1 MMLMPRKNDFD
12 IFGGFFDDPFFNESR
27 HKEIMKTDIKEG
39 ENEYTLEI
47 EMPGIKKE
55 NVKIE
60 LSKGYIT
67 ISAENN
73 NEVEE
78 KEKNYIRKERHY
90 GSFTRSFY
98 VGEDIKEDEVKASFK
113 NGILTLEVPKLSLED
128 KKKDK
133 KYIEISE

>member
-12 IFGGFFDDPFFNESR
+12 IFGGFFDDSFFNESR
-27 HKEIMKTDIKEG
+27 RKEIMKTDIKEG

-78 KEKNYIRKERHY
+78 KENNYIRKERHY

-98 VGEDIKEDEVKASFK
+98 VGDKVEMNDINASMD
-113 NGILTLEVPKLSLED
+113 NGILSITVPKEESEEPE
-128 KKKDK
+128 K
-133 KYIEISE
+133 KYIEIK

>member
-1 MMLMPRKNDFD
+1 
-12 IFGGFFDDPFFNESR
+12 
-27 HKEIMKTDIKEG
+27 MKTDIKEG

-98 VGEDIKEDEVKASFK
+98 VGDKVEMNDINASMD
-113 NGILTLEVPKLSLED
+113 NGILSITVPKEE
-128 KKKDK
+128 KEEPEK
-133 KYIEISE
+133 KYIEIK

>member
-12 IFGGFFDDPFFNESR
+12 IFGGFFDDSFFNESR
-27 HKEIMKTDIKEG
+27 QKEIMKTDIKEG

-78 KEKNYIRKERHY
+78 KEKNYIRRERHY

-98 VGEDIKEDEVKASFK
+98 VGDKVEMNDINASMD
-113 NGILTLEVPKLSLED
+113 NGILSITVPKEESEEPE
-128 KKKDK
+128 K
-133 KYIEISE
+133 KYIEIK

>member
-1 MMLMPRKNDFD
+1 
-12 IFGGFFDDPFFNESR
+12 
-27 HKEIMKTDIKEG
+27 
-39 ENEYTLEI
+39 
-47 EMPGIKKE
+47 MPGIKKE

-67 ISAENN
+67 ISTENN

-98 VGEDIKEDEVKASFK
+98 VGDKVEMDDINASMD
-113 NGILTLEVPKLSLED
+113 NGILSITVPKEESEEPE
-128 KKKDK
+128 K
-133 KYIEISE
+133 KYIEIK

>member
-12 IFGGFFDDPFFNESR
+12 IFGGFFDDSFFNESR
-27 HKEIMKTDIKEG
+27 QKEIMKTDIKEG

-60 LSKGYIT
+60 LSNGYIT

-78 KEKNYIRKERHY
+78 KEKNYIRRERHY

-98 VGEDIKEDEVKASFK
+98 VGDKVEMNDINASMD
-113 NGILTLEVPKLSLED
+113 NGILSITVPKEESEEPE
-128 KKKDK
+128 K
-133 KYIEISE
+133 KYIEIK

>member
-12 IFGGFFDDPFFNESR
+12 IIGGFFEDPFFNESSY
-27 HKEIMKTDIKEG
+27 KEIMKTDIKEG

-78 KEKNYIRKERHY
+78 KDNNYIRKERHY

-98 VGEDIKEDEVKASFK
+98 VGDKVEMDDINASMD
-113 NGILTLEVPKLSLED
+113 NGILSITVPKEESKEPE
-128 KKKDK
+128 K
-133 KYIEISE
+133 KYIEIK

>member
-12 IFGGFFDDPFFNESR
+12 IFGGFFDDSFFNESR
-27 HKEIMKTDIKEG
+27 NKELMKTDIKEG

-60 LSKGYIT
+60 LSKGYLT

-78 KEKNYIRKERHY
+78 KENNYIRKERHY

-98 VGEDIKEDEVKASFK
+98 VGDKVEMNDINASMD
-113 NGILTLEVPKLSLED
+113 NGILSITVPKEESEEPE
-128 KKKDK
+128 K
-133 KYIEISE
+133 KYIEIK

>member
-12 IFGGFFDDPFFNESR
+12 LFGGFFDDPFFNESR

-39 ENEYTLEI
+39 EKEYTLEI

-78 KEKNYIRKERHY
+78 KEKNYIRNLSKE
-90 GSFTRSFY
+90 
-98 VGEDIKEDEVKASFK
+98 I
-113 NGILTLEVPKLSLED
+113 NILFSLCKL
-128 KKKDK
+128 
-133 KYIEISE
+133 

>member
-12 IFGGFFDDPFFNESR
+12 IFGGFFDDSFFNESR
-27 HKEIMKTDIKEG
+27 NKELMKTDIKEG

-78 KEKNYIRKERHY
+78 KEKNYIRRERHY

-98 VGEDIKEDEVKASFK
+98 VGDKVEMDDINASMD
-113 NGILTLEVPKLSLED
+113 NGILCITVPKEESEEPE
-128 KKKDK
+128 K
-133 KYIEISE
+133 KYIEIK

>member
-12 IFGGFFDDPFFNESR
+12 IFGGFFDDSFFNESR
-27 HKEIMKTDIKEG
+27 QKEIMKTDIKEG

-78 KEKNYIRKERHY
+78 KEKNYIRKERRY

-98 VGEDIKEDEVKASFK
+98 VGDKVEMNDINASMD
-113 NGILTLEVPKLSLED
+113 NGILSITVPKEESEEPE
-128 KKKDK
+128 K
-133 KYIEISE
+133 KYIEIK

>member
-12 IFGGFFDDPFFNESR
+12 IFGGFFDDSFFNESKNR
-27 HKEIMKTDIKEG
+27 ELMKTDIKEG

-60 LSKGYIT
+60 LSKGYLT

-78 KEKNYIRKERHY
+78 KEKNYIRKERRY

-98 VGEDIKEDEVKASFK
+98 VGDKVEMNDINASMD
-113 NGILTLEVPKLSLED
+113 NGILSITVPKEESE
-128 KKKDK
+128 KPEK
-133 KYIEISE
+133 KYIEIK

>member
-12 IFGGFFDDPFFNESR
+12 IIGGFFDDPFFNEPS

-39 ENEYTLEI
+39 EKEYTLEI

-60 LSKGYIT
+60 LSKGYLT

-78 KEKNYIRKERHY
+78 KEDNYIRKERHY

-98 VGEDIKEDEVKASFK
+98 VGDKVKMDDINASMD
-113 NGILTLEVPKLSLED
+113 NGILCITVPKEESEEPE
-128 KKKDK
+128 K
-133 KYIEISE
+133 KYIEIK

>member
-12 IFGGFFDDPFFNESR
+12 IFGGFFDDSFFNESR
-27 HKEIMKTDIKEG
+27 NKELMKTDIKEG

-60 LSKGYIT
+60 LSKGYLT

-78 KEKNYIRKERHY
+78 KEDNYIRKERHY

-98 VGEDIKEDEVKASFK
+98 VGDKVEMNGIKASMD
-113 NGILTLEVPKLSLED
+113 NGILSITVPKEESEEPE
-128 KKKDK
+128 K
-133 KYIEISE
+133 KYIEIK

>member
-12 IFGGFFDDPFFNESR
+12 LIGGFFDDSFFSESR
-27 HKEIMKTDIKEG
+27 HNEIMKTDIKEG

-60 LSKGYIT
+60 LSKGYLT

-78 KEKNYIRKERHY
+78 KENNYIRKERHY

-98 VGEDIKEDEVKASFK
+98 VGDKVEMDDINASMD
-113 NGILTLEVPKLSLED
+113 NGILSITVPKEESEEPE
-128 KKKDK
+128 K
-133 KYIEISE
+133 KYIEIK

>member
-12 IFGGFFDDPFFNESR
+12 IFGGFFDDPFFNEPR

-78 KEKNYIRKERHY
+78 KEKNYIRNRRILRRFVKKRKSEEMILVHVE
-90 GSFTRSFY
+90 
-98 VGEDIKEDEVKASFK
+98 VGK
-113 NGILTLEVPKLSLED
+113 NTKNVAVDND
-128 KKKDK
+128 KV
-133 KYIEISE
+133 

>member
-1 MMLMPRKNDFD
+1 MMLKKKKNDFD

-67 ISAENN
+67 ISAEND

-98 VGEDIKEDEVKASFK
+98 VGDKVEMNDIKASMD
-113 NGILTLEVPKLSLED
+113 NGILSITVPKEEPEEPE
-128 KKKDK
+128 K
-133 KYIEISE
+133 KYIEIK

>member
-1 MMLMPRKNDFD
+1 MMLIPRKNDFD
-12 IFGGFFDDPFFNESR
+12 LIGCFFDDPFFSESR
-27 HKEIMKTDIKEG
+27 HNEIMKTDIKEG

-60 LSKGYIT
+60 LSKGYLT

-78 KEKNYIRKERHY
+78 KEKNYIRKERRY

-98 VGEDIKEDEVKASFK
+98 VGDKVEMNDINASMD
-113 NGILTLEVPKLSLED
+113 NGILSITVPKEESEEPE
-128 KKKDK
+128 K
-133 KYIEISE
+133 KYIEIK

>member
-12 IFGGFFDDPFFNESR
+12 IFGGFFDDPFFNEPR
-27 HKEIMKTDIKEG
+27 HKEVMKTDIKEG

-98 VGEDIKEDEVKASFK
+98 VGDKVEMNDIKASMD
-113 NGILTLEVPKLSLED
+113 NGILSITVPKEESEEPE
-128 KKKDK
+128 K
-133 KYIEISE
+133 KYIEIK

>member
-12 IFGGFFDDPFFNESR
+12 IFGGFFDDSFFNESKNR
-27 HKEIMKTDIKEG
+27 ELMKTDIKEG
-39 ENEYTLEI
+39 EKEYTLEI

-60 LSKGYIT
+60 LSKGYLT

-78 KEKNYIRKERHY
+78 KEKNYIRKERRY

-98 VGEDIKEDEVKASFK
+98 VGDKVEMNDINASMD
-113 NGILTLEVPKLSLED
+113 NGILSITVPKEESEEPE
-128 KKKDK
+128 K
-133 KYIEISE
+133 KYIEIK

>member
-12 IFGGFFDDPFFNESR
+12 IFGGFFDDSFFNESKNR
-27 HKEIMKTDIKEG
+27 EIMKTDIKEG

-78 KEKNYIRKERHY
+78 KEKNYIRKERRY

-98 VGEDIKEDEVKASFK
+98 VGDKVEMNDINASMD
-113 NGILTLEVPKLSLED
+113 NGILSITVPKEESEEPE
-128 KKKDK
+128 K
-133 KYIEISE
+133 KYIEIK

>member
-12 IFGGFFDDPFFNESR
+12 IFGGFFDDSFFNESKN
-27 HKEIMKTDIKEG
+27 KELMKTDIKEG

-78 KEKNYIRKERHY
+78 KENNYIRKERHY

-98 VGEDIKEDEVKASFK
+98 VGDKVEMNDINASMD
-113 NGILTLEVPKLSLED
+113 NGILSITVPKEESEEPE
-128 KKKDK
+128 K
-133 KYIEISE
+133 KYIEIK

>member
-1 MMLMPRKNDFD
+1 MEKNLVTIKNLSVEYKTKKGILGTPRIVHAVND
-12 IFGGFFDDPFFNESR
+12 ISL
-27 HKEIMKTDIKEG
+27 DIKEG

-55 NVKIE
+55 NIKIE

-90 GSFTRSFY
+90 GSFSRSFY
-98 VGEDIKEDEVKASFK
+98 VGDKVEMNDIKASMD
-113 NGILTLEVPKLSLED
+113 NGILSITVPKEESEEPE
-128 KKKDK
+128 K
-133 KYIEISE
+133 KYIEIK

>member
-12 IFGGFFDDPFFNESR
+12 IFGGFFDDSFFNESR
-27 HKEIMKTDIKEG
+27 NKELMKTDIKEG

-78 KEKNYIRKERHY
+78 KENNYIRKERHY

-98 VGEDIKEDEVKASFK
+98 VGDKVEMNDINASMD
-113 NGILTLEVPKLSLED
+113 NGILSITVPKEESEEPE
-128 KKKDK
+128 K
-133 KYIEISE
+133 KYIEIK

>member
-12 IFGGFFDDPFFNESR
+12 IIGSFFEDPFFNESS

-39 ENEYTLEI
+39 EKEYTLEI

-60 LSKGYIT
+60 LSKGYLT

-78 KEKNYIRKERHY
+78 KEDNYIRKERHY

-98 VGEDIKEDEVKASFK
+98 VGDKVEMDDINASMD
-113 NGILTLEVPKLSLED
+113 NGILCITVPKEESEEPE
-128 KKKDK
+128 K
-133 KYIEISE
+133 KYIEIK

>member
-1 MMLMPRKNDFD
+1 MARTFTVY
-12 IFGGFFDDPFFNESR
+12 

-39 ENEYTLEI
+39 KNEYTLEI

-98 VGEDIKEDEVKASFK
+98 VGDKVKMDDINASMD
-113 NGILTLEVPKLSLED
+113 NGILCITVPKEESEEPE
-128 KKKDK
+128 K
-133 KYIEISE
+133 KYIEIK

>member
-12 IFGGFFDDPFFNESR
+12 IFGGFFDDPFFNEPR
-27 HKEIMKTDIKEG
+27 HNEIMKTDIKEG

-98 VGEDIKEDEVKASFK
+98 VGDKVEMNDINASMD
-113 NGILTLEVPKLSLED
+113 NGILSITVPKEESEEPE
-128 KKKDK
+128 K
-133 KYIEISE
+133 KYIEIK

>member
-12 IFGGFFDDPFFNESR
+12 IFGGFFDDSFFNESR
-27 HKEIMKTDIKEG
+27 QKEIMKTDIKEG

-67 ISAENN
+67 ISAEND

-78 KEKNYIRKERHY
+78 KEKNYIRRERHY

-98 VGEDIKEDEVKASFK
+98 VGDKVEMNDINASMD
-113 NGILTLEVPKLSLED
+113 NGILSITVPKEESEEPE
-128 KKKDK
+128 K
-133 KYIEISE
+133 KYIEIK

>member
-1 MMLMPRKNDFD
+1 MKDYLLFLDENGIPKEWTKIPEDYKDMGKLAEEY
-12 IFGGFFDDPFFNESR
+12 NE
-27 HKEIMKTDIKEG
+27 
-39 ENEYTLEI
+39 ENEVS
-47 EMPGIKKE
+47 MKKE

-98 VGEDIKEDEVKASFK
+98 VGDKIEMNDIKASMD
-113 NGILTLEVPKLSLED
+113 NGILSITVPKEESEESE
-128 KKKDK
+128 K
-133 KYIEISE
+133 KYIEIK

>member
-12 IFGGFFDDPFFNESR
+12 IFGGFFDDPFFSESR
-27 HKEIMKTDIKEG
+27 HNEIMKTDIKEG
-39 ENEYTLEI
+39 EKEYTLEI

-60 LSKGYIT
+60 LSKGYLT

-78 KEKNYIRKERHY
+78 KEDNYIRKERHY

-98 VGEDIKEDEVKASFK
+98 VGDKVKMDDINASMD
-113 NGILTLEVPKLSLED
+113 NGILCITVPKEESEEPE
-128 KKKDK
+128 K
-133 KYIEISE
+133 KYIEIK